1 MANKL
6 QNEINVD
13 RVDFNKECARIVS
26 SFDIEMLNRDD
37 GLQFAKNEICYRLN
51 AYIFTSQNQE
61 KEVSYL
67 FDRPTFLDWL
77 LRRRRE
83 ARFIVKSKDAL
94 LDPPVWEDKT
104 LRLYQYGTV
113 GEYYGK

>member
-51 AYIFTSQNQE
+51 AYIF
-61 KEVSYL
+61 
-67 FDRPTFLDWL
+67 
-77 LRRRRE
+77 
-83 ARFIVKSKDAL
+83 KSKDAL